1 MSINITLY
9 LICSG
14 TSSYDIIKT
23 MNNIKINN
31 KKNENSE
38 KNKKKSFFNY
48 FITSDVKNNTVKEE
62 FYPLEDIGMKE
73 MYMCQEYNN
82 NDILKNTLHLNRLP
96 TLKLYT
102 SLDLYSIESA
112 FILLNKFIPASY
124 IVPIPYISNKTNLNN
139 RNFIKFKQLFGEIPS
154 NYNKYWTSGNIKIN
168 DQFINIKRKVP
179 IIDWTNC
186 DNSKYKND
194 LSSYNLKKFI
204 KLLMEEYKSEHVMP
218 NANFNILCNYELIE
232 DLLKKFTKRD
242 KKIYDSKK
250 DIIEHSSIWTVT
262 LLYNDI
268 TNEII
273 DYIEFQKLYP
283 TRYNHGL
290 LGYNIVNNI
299 ETYKYIFS
307 DSISKKNKEYI
318 LFDSIKD
325 IPIEYIKNMN
335 FYRLSLQSKKII
347 MDKIDKLYKINQK
360 KKINENKNKNKNN
373 NIIRKTNI
381 HKTPNSLEN
390 MIKEFS

>member
-31 KKNENSE
+31 KKNENNE
-38 KNKKKSFFNY
+38 KNKKKSFLNY
-48 FITSDVKNNTVKEE
+48 FKFSDIKNTTAKEE

-112 FILLNKFIPASY
+112 FILLNKFIPSS
-124 IVPIPYISNKTNLNN
+124 IVYPTPYISNKTNLTN
-139 RNFIKFKQLFGEIPS
+139 RNFIKFKQLFGEIPG
-154 NYNKYWTSGNIKIN
+154 NYDKYWTSGNIKIN
-168 DQFINIKRKVP
+168 DQFINIKKNVP
-179 IIDWTNC
+179 NIDWSNC
-186 DNSKYKND
+186 DNQKYKND

-204 KLLMEEYKSEHVMP
+204 KLLMDEYKSDHVMP
-218 NANFNILCNYELIE
+218 NAHFNILCNYELIE
-232 DLLKKFTKRD
+232 DLLKKFTKRN
-242 KKIYDSKK
+242 KKIYDNKK

-268 TNEII
+268 TNEIV

-290 LGYNIVNNI
+290 LGYKLVNNI
-299 ETYKYIFS
+299 EVYNYIFS

-318 LFDSIKD
+318 LFNSVKD
-325 IPIEYIKNMN
+325 IPIQYIKNMN
-335 FYRLSLQSKKII
+335 FYRLSSQSKKII
-347 MDKIDKLYKINQK
+347 MEKIDKLYKVNQK
-360 KKINENKNKNKNN
+360 KKENENKNMLMNKKMNTQ
-373 NIIRKTNI
+373 R
-381 HKTPNSLEN
+381 TPNSLEN
-390 MIKEFS
+390 IIKELS